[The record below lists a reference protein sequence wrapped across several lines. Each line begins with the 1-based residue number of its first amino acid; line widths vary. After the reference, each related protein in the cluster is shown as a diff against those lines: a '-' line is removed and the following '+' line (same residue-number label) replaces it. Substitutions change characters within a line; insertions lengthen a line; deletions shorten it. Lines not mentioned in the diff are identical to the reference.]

1 MKYRIHVQTESQFSN
16 YGEDL
21 IEVAQ
26 AALSYV
32 GAPPGELSL
41 VLSHSEHIRDL
52 NLKFR
57 DVDQPTDVLAFKGG
71 IEDPDS
77 GMLYFGDVIIAVPIA
92 ELQAESAGH
101 SPAEELALLTI
112 HGTLHLLD
120 YDHSEEKSKTEMW
133 EVQSA
138 VLRSLGLSVNE
149 PR

>member
-1 MKYRIHVQTESQFSN
+1 M
-16 YGEDL
+16 
-21 IEVAQ
+21 EVAK
-26 AALSYV
+26 AALSHV

-52 NLKFR
+52 NLEFR
-57 DVDQPTDVLAFKGG
+57 DVDQPTDVLAFKAET
-71 IEDPDS
+71 EDPDS

-101 SPAEELALLTI
+101 SPEEELALLTV

-120 YDHSEEKSKTEMW
+120 YDHSEEKNRTEMW
-133 EVQSA
+133 KVQST

-149 PR
+149 QR

>member
-1 MKYRIHVQTESQFSN
+1 MNYRIHLQKESQFSN

-21 IEVAQ
+21 IEVAK
-26 AALSYV
+26 AALSHV

-41 VLSHSEHIRDL
+41 VLGHSEHIRDL

-57 DVDQPTDVLAFKGG
+57 DVDQSTDVLAFKGET
-71 IEDPDS
+71 EDPDS

-101 SPAEELALLTI
+101 SAEEELALLTV
-112 HGTLHLLD
+112 HGILHLLD
-120 YDHSEEKSKTEMW
+120 YDHSEEKNKTEMW
-133 EVQSA
+133 EVQST

>member
-1 MKYRIHVQTESQFSN
+1 MKYRIHVQAESQFSN

-21 IEVAQ
+21 IEVAK
-26 AALSYV
+26 ATLSHV
-32 GAPPGELSL
+32 GAPSGELSL
-41 VLSHSEHIRDL
+41 VLSYSEHVHDL
-52 NLKFR
+52 NRKFR

-71 IEDPDS
+71 AEDSDS

-101 SPAEELALLTI
+101 SPEQELALLTV

-120 YDHSEEKSKTEMW
+120 YEHSEEKNKTEMW
-133 EVQSA
+133 DVQSS